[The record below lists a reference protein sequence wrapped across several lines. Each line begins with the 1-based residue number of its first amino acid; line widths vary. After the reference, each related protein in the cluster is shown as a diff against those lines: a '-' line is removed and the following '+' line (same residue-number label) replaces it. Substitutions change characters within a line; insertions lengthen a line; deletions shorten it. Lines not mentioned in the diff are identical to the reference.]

1 MKKLLMVIVLATLVG
16 FTSRSLQTS
25 GLDSRWLDAASRMV
39 RRGETVRTPSR
50 ARVNLLVQW
59 ARQNHVSIALTL
71 PVVDGGSSYAIVAR

>member
-1 MKKLLMVIVLATLVG
+1 MKKLLMLIVLATLVG
-16 FTSRSLQTS
+16 FTATADVTA
-25 GLDSRWLDAASRMV
+25 DSRWLDAASRMV
-39 RRGETVRTPSR
+39 RHGETVRTPSR

>member
-1 MKKLLMVIVLATLVG
+1 MKKLLTILVLAAIISFAGTVDP
-16 FTSRSLQTS
+16 